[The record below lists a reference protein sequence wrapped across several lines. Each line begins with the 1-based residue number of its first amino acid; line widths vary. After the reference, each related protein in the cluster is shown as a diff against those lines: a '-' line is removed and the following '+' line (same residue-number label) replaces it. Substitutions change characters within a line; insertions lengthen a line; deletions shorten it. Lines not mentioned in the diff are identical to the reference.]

1 MLYGH
6 VHSSTLHGLLNRFYN
21 HTTTKMSPFELVFGK
36 EIFWK
41 VLLLHCRG
49 TNVKLGPQWVP
60 GIWLTKTDGDDLHV
74 VASPNGILRGKAIRR
89 LMALYGQGEAL
100 QACLFSQS
108 QPEALELWWS
118 NYTQASLEETSY
130 TVPED
135 EVEYDVD
142 ARDVPPSPV
151 SDLDLTGFGVGKHEA
166 APEDF
171 PPNKSAR
178 HGDQE
183 EVPGA
188 ETLAGDTASA
198 EPQQKVPRTSPQ
210 SSPTSASG
218 SNLYPPHFAGTI
230 QQVLAVGETDDEVWE
245 NDVADYI
252 EPGGMV

>member
-1 MLYGH
+1 M
-6 VHSSTLHGLLNRFYN
+6 V
-21 HTTTKMSPFELVFGK
+21 K
-36 EIFWK
+36 E
-41 VLLLHCRG
+41 
-49 TNVKLGPQWVP
+49 
-60 GIWLTKTDGDDLHV
+60 
-74 VASPNGILRGKAIRR
+74 
-89 LMALYGQGEAL
+89 EAL
-100 QACLFSQS
+100 QACLISQS

-188 ETLAGDTASA
+188 ETLADDTASA